1 MRVFFPFCLVFLKD
15 VFLNCNDNVLRQ
27 MQKGATNQMMAEFD
41 TLTEIISDKTDPNR
55 LGNLPSLSVINMI

>member
-1 MRVFFPFCLVFLKD
+1 
-15 VFLNCNDNVLRQ
+15 